1 MGIGEYFSGSALHPV
16 GTAGDVALP
25 GFVIEVIERRSA
37 APRLVVAPHECDPC
51 LNGYDE
57 SYQPVL
63 QTDIERRRL
72 REEAAGMAAAWHHV
86 RVRRTFGLAER
97 AEVDGAGR
105 VRLPPLMRSKGRI
118 EDLALFIGTGGGFE
132 IWNPH
137 VARSA
142 GDPELRE
149 LAEYRLFQHVNGNES
164 EARR

>member
-1 MGIGEYFSGSALHPV
+1 MGSGEYFSGSALRPV
-16 GTAGDVALP
+16 GATGEVVLP
-25 GFVIEVIERRSA
+25 DFIIDVIERRSA
-37 APRLVVAPHECDPC
+37 ARRLVVAPHECDPC

-57 SYQPVL
+57 TYEPVL
-63 QTDIERRRL
+63 QSDVERRRL
-72 REEAAGMAAAWHHV
+72 REEAAGVAPARHHV
-86 RVRRTFGLAER
+86 RARRTFGLAER

-105 VRLPPLMRSKGRI
+105 VRLPPMMRSKGRI

-149 LAEYRLFQHVNGNES
+149 LAEYRLLQQIDGK
-164 EARR
+164 